1 MKKIIFVII
10 FFLIVLFACSTS
22 KSSSDK
28 TADSET
34 DTTEIV
40 VEDEPKEA
48 KKEEKKEEPKV
59 EKNEGPQYTEYVV
72 STNGGRL
79 NVRKGPNKSADIIT
93 KLENGMTV
101 KVISSENG
109 WAKVSTDSGEGYVS
123 LDYLA
128 QKNNDQKTSAEVA
141 SEPLKEEPK
150 EDVKKEEVKEVPSEE
165 TWETY
170 TVTTSGSTLNVRSG
184 PGQSYPVITKLG
196 HGKTVQVADIS
207 NGWAKVKTEKGIGY
221 ASSKY
226 LTKGI
231 VEVRQVSTESEKMT
245 FIINRNNKKVHVPG
259 CRAISQMKEKNKKE
273 VYTTVESLIRQGY
286 KPCALCDP
294 W

>member
-1 MKKIIFVII
+1 MKKIFFVII
-10 FFLIVLFACSTS
+10 FFLIVLFACPTS
-22 KSSSDK
+22 KSSSNK
-28 TADSET
+28 TADSKT
-34 DTTEIV
+34 DTTETV
-40 VEDEPKEA
+40 VEEEPKEA
-48 KKEEKKEEPKV
+48 KEEKKEEPKAV
-59 EKNEGPQYTEYVV
+59 KNEGPQYTEYVV

-79 NVRKGPNKSADIIT
+79 NVRKEPNKSADIIT
-93 KLENGMTV
+93 KLENGKTV

-128 QKNNDQKTSAEVA
+128 LNNNDQKSSAEAA
-141 SEPLKEEPK
+141 SKSVKEDSKEE
-150 EDVKKEEVKEVPSEE
+150 VKKEEVKEVLSEE

-196 HGKTVQVADIS
+196 YGKTVQVADIS